1 MDEYGF
7 TDSLMAASTASLYA
21 MEHSDIVNDN
31 FDDLFSMLVSS
42 FEDGQFIEKLHSLGP
57 RGTVT
62 KSIRLKPGHETL
74 CFADRL
80 WFNVKKTSS
89 WYHDVYYVGIGLSMK
104 MTDFNVIPYKKLWI
118 ARAVAGNIERIRE
131 KLAAPDMKEWM
142 RKRLSDHVHQSC
154 YDSLYELLVKPT
166 VEED

>member
-1 MDEYGF
+1 MEEYGF

-21 MEHSDIVNDN
+21 MEHSEIVKKN
-31 FDDLFSMLVSS
+31 FDELFSMLMDS
-42 FEDGQFIEKLHSLGP
+42 FDDEQFIEKLHSLGP

-62 KSIRLKPGHETL
+62 KSIRLKPEHEAF

-89 WYHDVYYVGIGLSMK
+89 CYHEVYYVGIGLSMK
-104 MTDFNVIPYKKLWI
+104 MTDLNIIPYKRLWI
-118 ARAVAGNIERIRE
+118 ARAAAGTIERIRE

-142 RKRLSDHVHQSC
+142 RKRLSDHVYQSC
-154 YDSLYELLVKPT
+154 YDPVYEQLAKSLT
-166 VEED
+166 SED

>member
-31 FDDLFSMLVSS
+31 FDELFSMLVSS

-62 KSIRLKPGHETL
+62 KSIRLKPEHEAL

-89 WYHDVYYVGIGLSMK
+89 WYHEVYYVGIGLSMK
-104 MTDFNVIPYKKLWI
+104 MTDMNIIPYRKLWI
-118 ARAVAGNIERIRE
+118 ARAAAGTIERIRE

-142 RKRLSDHVHQSC
+142 RKRLSDHVHQTC

>member
-1 MDEYGF
+1 MEEYGF

-21 MEHSDIVNDN
+21 LEHSEIVEKN
-31 FDDLFSMLVSS
+31 FDELFSMLTDS
-42 FEDGQFIEKLHSLGP
+42 FDDEQFIEKLHSLGP

-62 KSIRLKPGHETL
+62 KSIRLKPEHEAL

-89 WYHDVYYVGIGLSMK
+89 WYHEIYYVGIGLSMK
-104 MTDFNVIPYKKLWI
+104 MTDMNIIPYRKLWI
-118 ARAVAGNIERIRE
+118 ARAAAGTIERIRE

-142 RKRLSDHVHQSC
+142 RKRLSDHVYQSC
-154 YDSLYELLVKPT
+154 YDPVYDLLT
-166 VEED
+166 R

>member
-1 MDEYGF
+1 MEEYGF

-21 MEHSDIVNDN
+21 LEHSEIVEKN
-31 FDDLFSMLVSS
+31 FDELFSMLTDS
-42 FEDGQFIEKLHSLGP
+42 FDDEQFIENLHSLGP

-62 KSIRLKPGHETL
+62 KSIRLKPEHEAL

-89 WYHDVYYVGIGLSMK
+89 WYHEIYYVGIGLSMK
-104 MTDFNVIPYKKLWI
+104 MTDMNIIPYRKLWI
-118 ARAVAGNIERIRE
+118 ARAAAGTIERIRE

-142 RKRLSDHVHQSC
+142 RKRLSDHVYQSC
-154 YDSLYELLVKPT
+154 YDPVYDLLT
-166 VEED
+166 R

>member
-1 MDEYGF
+1 MEEYGF

-21 MEHSDIVNDN
+21 LEHSEIVKKN
-31 FDDLFSMLVSS
+31 FDELFSMLTDS
-42 FEDGQFIEKLHSLGP
+42 FDDEQFIEKLHSLGP

-62 KSIRLKPGHETL
+62 KSIRLKPEHEAF

-89 WYHDVYYVGIGLSMK
+89 RYHEVYYVGIGLSMK
-104 MTDFNVIPYKKLWI
+104 MTDMNIIPYRKLWI
-118 ARAVAGNIERIRE
+118 ARAAAGTIERIRE

-142 RKRLSDHVHQSC
+142 RKRLSDHVYQSC
-154 YDSLYELLVKPT
+154 YDPVYELLAKPLT
-166 VEED
+166 SED

>member
-31 FDDLFSMLVSS
+31 FDELFSMLVSS

-62 KSIRLKPGHETL
+62 KSIRLKPEHEAL

-89 WYHDVYYVGIGLSMK
+89 WYHEVYYVGIGLSMK
-104 MTDFNVIPYKKLWI
+104 MTDLNIIPYKRLWI
-118 ARAVAGNIERIRE
+118 ARAVAGTIERIQER
-131 KLAAPDMKEWM
+131 LRASDMKEWM
-142 RKRLSDHVHQSC
+142 RMRLSDHVYQSC
-154 YDSLYELLVKPT
+154 YDPVYDLLARPL
-166 VEED
+166 EDKN